1 MYRTGK
7 ESVCLSPPFA
17 MPVGALEEYQVAT
30 ATPNVIPI
38 KKDPA
43 WKTFL
48 DEKSIILR
56 EPQEGSILTTDTIGR
71 QK

>member
-17 MPVGALEEYQVAT
+17 MPVGALEEYQNAT
-30 ATPNVIPI
+30 ASPNIIPI
-38 KKDPA
+38 EKDPA

-56 EPQEGSILTTDTIGR
+56 EPQGGLILTTDTIGT
-71 QK
+71 KK